1 MKKILGILILGLF
14 WYTSGIAFEDLSKI
28 DINKLRKLKSY
39 EIKTALSNKK
49 IVGYDFYDGNYFEE
63 THSSQGDYLGYSISE
78 GEIIGKWKVEDNKLC
93 YKWQKTKL
101 REEEIEFQ
109 CTVHIYTN
117 NKTAYYFFDII
128 NKVFFA
134 KGYRVP

>member
-1 MKKILGILILGLF
+1 MKKLSLYIFLVLMWCNVGV
-14 WYTSGIAFEDLSKI
+14 AFEDLSTL

-49 IVGYDFYDGNYFEE
+49 IVGYFDDGNYFEE
-63 THSSQGDYLGYSISE
+63 THSSQGGYLGYSISE

-93 YKWQKTKL
+93 YKWQKTKI
-101 REEEIEFQ
+101 REEETEFQ

-134 KGYRVP
+134 KGYRVR